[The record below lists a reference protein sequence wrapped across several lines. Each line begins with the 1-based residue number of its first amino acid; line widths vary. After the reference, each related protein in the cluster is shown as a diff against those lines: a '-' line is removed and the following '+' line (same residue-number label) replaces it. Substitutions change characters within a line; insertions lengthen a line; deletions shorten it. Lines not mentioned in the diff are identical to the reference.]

1 MATISKKKSKVSK
14 KLKLTEF
21 SLLAPSAQSVFLA
34 GDFNQWDLSSHP
46 LKGDKNRMWRI
57 SLNLNP
63 GQYEYRFFVDS
74 EWQNDPGCPTCVE
87 NPFRTLNCVR
97 IVG

>member
-1 MATISKKKSKVSK
+1 MTKISNKKHEIK
-14 KLKLTEF
+14 KAQF
-21 SLLAPSAQSVFLA
+21 SLLAPSAQRVVLA

-46 LKGDKNRMWRI
+46 LKREKNGVWKA

-63 GQYEYRFFVDS
+63 GRYGYRFFVDG
-74 EWQNDPGCPTCVE
+74 EWQNDPSCCDFVD
-87 NPFRTLNCVR
+87 NPFGTSNCLK

>member
-1 MATISKKKSKVSK
+1 MAKTSNKKQKVK
-14 KLKLTEF
+14 KTEF

-34 GDFNQWDLSSHP
+34 GDFNQWALSSHP
-46 LKGDKNRMWRI
+46 LKRDKNGMWKI

-63 GQYEYRFFVDS
+63 GQYGYRFLVDG
-74 EWQNDPGCPTCVE
+74 EWQNDPGCCDFVD
-87 NPFRTLNCVR
+87 NPFGTSNCLK